1 MGFAIGLFR
10 GGLRGALAAFVAFT
24 LPSALLMF
32 GFAAL
37 ASQVE
42 AGVGRAVVHGLKLVA
57 VAVVAHG
64 VLGMARQLTPDLPRL
79 SIALGA
85 AILIVLSGSAWMQ
98 LAPIAVGGLLGP
110 WPCRPVAA
118 PPRAIFPL
126 NPRTRPR

>member
-79 SIALGA
+79 SR
-85 AILIVLSGSAWMQ
+85 SEERR
-98 LAPIAVGGLLGP
+98 VGKERVST
-110 WPCRPVAA
+110 CRSRWSPEH
-118 PPRAIFPL
+118 
-126 NPRTRPR
+126 